1 MKLYCQQCFAKVEY
15 KFSKPKF
22 CPECGRQIGAIANQ
36 ENIKSDRIKELELE
50 LQQFKNKEIQLN
62 KGKVFSK
69 KSKND
74 EDNVDV
80 DSDDDDIQEDYDE
93 TQRHIDNFKR
103 KKFRSGVTVEK
114 NSANKGI
121 SFAQLMESVSS
132 GAVSVGDEFKMIDDY
147 PAKTERQILEEFR
160 AEASSKSKT
169 HEIQ

>member
-93 TQRHIDNFKR
+93 TQRHIDNFKI

>member
-1 MKLYCQQCFAKVEY
+1 M
-15 KFSKPKF
+15 
-22 CPECGRQIGAIANQ
+22 GAIANQ
-36 ENIKSDRIKELELE
+36 ENIKSDRIKELEWE

-74 EDNVDV
+74 EDNIDV
-80 DSDDDDIQEDYDE
+80 DSNDNDDDDDDDDDIQEDYDE